1 MVGAL
6 TGVYYFFSQAAS
18 IVSPPLV
25 GRIADLAGGTM
36 SVMFPYAAIFFVL
49 SAVCMLFIRSEDKP
63 ATSSDQT
70 TSANAPAV

>member
-1 MVGAL
+1 
-6 TGVYYFFSQAAS
+6 
-18 IVSPPLV
+18 
-25 GRIADLAGGTM
+25 
-36 SVMFPYAAIFFVL
+36 VL